1 MNNQQKLKR
10 VSKKLA
16 LTKETLRKLAALELS
31 HVQGGIDVDVTGGC
45 CDDTGSSKGDQ
56 IFD

>member
-10 VSKKLA
+10 LSKKLA
-16 LTKETLRKLAALELS
+16 LSKETLRKLAAPELRQ
-31 HVQGGIDVDVTGGC
+31 VQGGGDVTGGC

-56 IFD
+56 VF